1 MEQNRAVESYDESQ
15 IKILKGIDAVRVRP
29 GMYIGTT
36 SLRGL
41 HHLVYEIVDNAID
54 EALAGHCNRITVEIL
69 PGDVIR
75 VTDNG
80 RGIPTGINP
89 EMGISTV
96 EVVYTVL
103 HAGGKFGSGG
113 YKVAGGLH
121 GVGASVVNALSEWLT
136 VETNHDGETIMEQR
150 YNRGVPEYPLRP
162 KEKSN
167 VHGTRVTFKPDAE
180 IFDETVF
187 DYDTLR
193 FRLREQAF
201 LNAGLY
207 ISLTDR
213 REEEPKVAELC
224 YEGGVRSFVEFLN
237 ASKTPLNKEVIFVSG
252 TKGDSYA
259 EIAMQYNTTYNENIL
274 SFANNINTTEGGMH
288 ELGFKTALTRVVN
301 EYARNRKYLKENEKN
316 LA

>member
-1 MEQNRAVESYDESQ
+1 MEQNRNVESYDESQ

-54 EALAGHCNRITVEIL
+54 EALAGYCTRITVEIL

-136 VETNHDGETIMEQR
+136 VETNFDGETVMEQR
-150 YNRGVPEYPLRP
+150 YSRGVP
-162 KEKSN
+162 
-167 VHGTRVTFKPDAE
+167 D
-180 IFDETVF
+180 
-187 DYDTLR
+187 
-193 FRLREQAF
+193 
-201 LNAGLY
+201 
-207 ISLTDR
+207 
-213 REEEPKVAELC
+213 
-224 YEGGVRSFVEFLN
+224 
-237 ASKTPLNKEVIFVSG
+237 
-252 TKGDSYA
+252 
-259 EIAMQYNTTYNENIL
+259 
-274 SFANNINTTEGGMH
+274 
-288 ELGFKTALTRVVN
+288 
-301 EYARNRKYLKENEKN
+301 
-316 LA
+316 